1 VVLAEEELEVMVLVV
16 SERVEL
22 MVLVASEELEVLK
35 DDLEVVST

>member
-22 MVLVASEELEVLK
+22 MVLVANEELEVLK
-35 DDLEVVST
+35 DDLEVVSI